1 MIGLGTLTNTATILV
16 GGALGAFV
24 IPQVP
29 ERVRQTTMQ
38 ALGLG
43 VLLIG
48 LKMAWETQEMLLVL
62 VSLALGA
69 VSGELIQIEA
79 RLERWA
85 GAIEKMPRFS
95 RQGTAVAFVQ
105 TTLLYCIG
113 AMAITGSLQDGLHGD
128 PTTLYAKA
136 ILDGVSAIMFASVLG
151 PGVILSAIPVLL
163 YQGALTFGASFLTA
177 ILSPAIIREVSA
189 AGGVMVM
196 AIGLNVLGLAK
207 IRVGNLVPA
216 LLFVGLLVAFLG
228 RA

>member
-1 MIGLGTLTNTATILV
+1 MVGLGTLANTGAILI
-16 GGALGAFV
+16 GGALGSFV

-48 LKMAWETQEMLLVL
+48 LQMAWTTQEMLLVL
-62 VSLALGA
+62 VGLALGA
-69 VSGELIQIEA
+69 VTGELLQIEA
-79 RLERWA
+79 HLERWA
-85 GAIEKMPRFS
+85 GGLEKLPRFS
-95 RQGTAVAFVQ
+95 GAGTAAAFVQ

-113 AMAITGSLQDGLHGD
+113 AMAITGSLQDGLQGN

-136 ILDGVSAIMFASVLG
+136 ILDGISAIMFASVLG

-163 YQGALTFGASFLTA
+163 YQGGITLGASLLTS

-189 AGGVMVM
+189 AGGLMVM
-196 AIGLNVLGLAK
+196 AIGLNVLGLIK

-216 LLFVGLLVAFLG
+216 LLYVGVLVALLG
-228 RA
+228 K